1 MHRGS
6 AGAGRADVVVVASQ
20 RGLRQAIERAL
31 RTRGVRTVGDDHG
44 ALSEEPNQALL
55 VLAPDPA
62 SAIALIERRPR
73 VDGTRLVVVT
83 PYGSQRLVDVGA
95 VVVPPT
101 GTFDELLLAIE
112 GHRVSSTTLRGH
124 RHVSRT
130 RRGAGAAPLGDLT
143 GREREI
149 LMHLLEPVS
158 HDEIA
163 NELDISPNTVRTHVR
178 NIYAKIGAHDRVE
191 AARIALRAG
200 VVPPL
205 RGGVLERAGDVA

>member
-6 AGAGRADVVVVASQ
+6 PGAGRGDVVVVANQ
-20 RGLRQAIERAL
+20 RGVGQAFERAL
-31 RTRGVRTVGDDHG
+31 RARGVRTAGDGHG
-44 ALSEEPNQALL
+44 PLWEEPNQVL
-55 VLAPDPA
+55 VVVGPDPA
-62 SAIALIERRPR
+62 TVIALLERRPR
-73 VDGTRLVVVT
+73 VDGIRLVVVT

-95 VVVPPT
+95 VLVPSSAT
-101 GTFDELLLAIE
+101 LDELLLAIE
-112 GHRVSSTTLRGH
+112 GRRVSSTALLSR
-124 RHVSRT
+124 RHVSRP
-130 RRGAGAAPLGDLT
+130 RRGTVAAPLEDLT

-163 NELDISPNTVRTHVR
+163 NELDISRNTVRTHVR

-200 VVPPL
+200 VVAPL
-205 RGGVLERAGDVA
+205 RKDVLERVGEIA

>member
-1 MHRGS
+1 MHRRS
-6 AGAGRADVVVVASQ
+6 PGAGRGDVVVVAHQ
-20 RGLRQAIERAL
+20 RGVRQAFERAL
-31 RTRGVRTVGDDHG
+31 RARGVRTVGDGH
-44 ALSEEPNQALL
+44 APLSEEPTQAL
-55 VLAPDPA
+55 VVVGPDPA
-62 SAIALIERRPR
+62 TVIALVERHPR

-95 VVVPPT
+95 VVVPSSAT
-101 GTFDELLLAIE
+101 LDELLLAVE
-112 GHRVSSTTLRGH
+112 GRRVSSTALRSR
-124 RHVSRT
+124 RHVST
-130 RRGAGAAPLGDLT
+130 PRRGTVAAPLEELT

-163 NELDISPNTVRTHVR
+163 SELDISRNTVRTHVR

-205 RGGVLERAGDVA
+205 RKGAFERAGDVA